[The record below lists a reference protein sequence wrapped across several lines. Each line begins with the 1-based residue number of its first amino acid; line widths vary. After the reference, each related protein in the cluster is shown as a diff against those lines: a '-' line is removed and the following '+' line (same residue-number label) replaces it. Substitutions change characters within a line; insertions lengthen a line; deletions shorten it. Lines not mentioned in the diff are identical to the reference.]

1 MSNVKI
7 SVRLG
12 EVSEIVVVQTVL
24 LRYKDKCKEVN
35 ELVT

>member
-1 MSNVKI
+1 MSSVKV

-12 EVSEIVVVQTVL
+12 EVSQIVVVQTVL

>member
-7 SVRLG
+7 SLSLD
-12 EVSEIVVVQTVL
+12 EVSQIVVVQTVL